1 MTASES
7 TLRVLVVDDNR
18 DAADSLSLLV
28 KLWGHDV
35 RTAYNGTAVTL
46 APVYKPDVILLDI
59 GMPKLDGNNM
69 TRQLRQRTDFK
80 DTLFIAVTGYQ
91 DEANRLLSHEA
102 GFDHYLIKPID
113 PGVLEKLLLVKLLT
127 KRRASQS

>member
-35 RTAYNGTAVTL
+35 RTAYNGAAVTL
-46 APVYKPDVILLDI
+46 APAYKPDVILLDI
-59 GMPKLDGNNM
+59 GIPKLDGNAM
-69 TRQLRQRTDFK
+69 TRLLRQQPDFQE
-80 DTLFIAVTGYQ
+80 TLFIAVTGFH
-91 DEANRLLSHEA
+91 DEAHRLLSRDA

-113 PGVLEKLLLVKLLT
+113 PGVLEKLLLVKVLA
-127 KRRASQS
+127 KRRASPA